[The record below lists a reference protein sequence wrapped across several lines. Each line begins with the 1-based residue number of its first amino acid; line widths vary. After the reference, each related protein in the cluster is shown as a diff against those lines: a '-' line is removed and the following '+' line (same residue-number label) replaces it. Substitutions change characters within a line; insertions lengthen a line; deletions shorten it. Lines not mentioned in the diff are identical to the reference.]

1 MPDKHKAK
9 EIFLQPGEYF
19 VGNAEYRVRT
29 VLGSCVSITIWHRR
43 LQTGAMSHFL
53 SPTRG
58 RAKAV
63 PPDGR
68 YADEA
73 LWLMLHE
80 LALREVP
87 QTQCEAKIFGGG
99 NMFPMHGSR
108 NRMKVGENNGH
119 AARTLLTACGIP
131 IVSESLFGEGHRHII
146 FDIRT
151 GDVWSRQSAPEVI
164 SHQPHPSVMPGKK
177 GHV

>member
-1 MPDKHKAK
+1 MPDLHKTK
-9 EIFLQPGEYF
+9 EVFLQPGEFF
-19 VGNAEYRVRT
+19 VGNEDYRVRT
-29 VLGSCVSITIWHRR
+29 VLGSCVSITIWHPAMR
-43 LQTGAMSHFL
+43 TGAMSHFL
-53 SPTRG
+53 LPSRG

-80 LALREVP
+80 LALRDVP

-99 NMFPMHGSR
+99 NMFPLHGQR
-108 NRMKVGENNGH
+108 NRMKVGENNGR

-151 GDVWSRQSAPEVI
+151 GDVWSRQSAPDSVP
-164 SHQPHPSVMPGKK
+164 HQPQPAVRPKSK
-177 GHV
+177 GYV